1 MYVADELGCSV
12 ICNLSNADP
21 NRDAFERSAY
31 KQRLLGIIDD
41 DTRLVMDLHGLSDVY
56 GVSVDIG
63 TNPSSG
69 MPFRS
74 LRSAYPI
81 VGPIAYDYG
90 TMLGILV
97 LAFLAQP
104 YLNPGNTH
112 IQSDIMTGVRDMWQ
126 AFSGELARQC
136 DIASRDDMAF
146 SSFLSSVEYDSIGY
160 AACELADMAWGRTTP
175 SEVASLSDEQ
185 RALVTKDAA
194 LAIMS
199 MMGRMMTMDD
209 LLGCLSSH
217 VER

>member
-1 MYVADELGCSV
+1 MTEDGSV
-12 ICNLSNADP
+12 P
-21 NRDAFERSAY
+21 DAVLPLVRQAC
-31 KQRLLGIIDD
+31 GD
-41 DTRLVMDLHGLSDVY
+41 DTIRVRTKVLAMHLESDRECVISGDFEPGNVLSSMTRNVCL
-56 GVSVDIG
+56 GFG
-63 TNPSSG
+63 
-69 MPFRS
+69 
-74 LRSAYPI
+74 SAT

-90 TMLGILV
+90 TMLGSLV